1 MALDLLIRGG
11 TIVDGSGAA
20 RYRGDVGVRGGRI
33 VEIGR
38 IRSAAERTVDAD
50 GLIVSPGFIDG
61 HTHMD
66 AQVAWDRIG
75 SCSCWHGVTTVI
87 MGNCGFALAPCRPA
101 DREWFARCLT
111 AVEDIPTEA
120 MLAGIDWTWETFPEY
135 LATVDRLPKAIN
147 YGAYLGHSA
156 LRMYV
161 MGKRALTEK
170 ATEDDLTRMVAAVKE
185 AVRAGAM
192 GFSSSRATTHVT
204 PDDTPV
210 ASRIADWSELD
221 RLVGAL
227 ADLNAGVFQIGP
239 DISGGEAQR
248 RFLARLKQLAVESG
262 RPVMFGVLSSRQGDR
277 PNPWT
282 YQLDYLD
289 ECAAAGARMW
299 GQSTTRSINAI
310 FSLKSYL
317 PFDVLPA
324 WRELRGLPLDE
335 QKRRL
340 ADPAARGR
348 LVAAEA
354 HMKPR
359 DNVFQ
364 GGGAATTDPRK
375 PDYDNLFAMKGV
387 DWNDPTVAQLAG
399 QRGMHPVEVMIDLV
413 LENDDQVF
421 VQPLVNEDPEHV
433 LGMLRHPRTLAT
445 FSDSGAHVCQEMGS
459 SLQTHLLS
467 YWVRARQA
475 FTLEEAVRKLTF
487 DNASAWDLHDRGL
500 VRAGYAADLVVFDE
514 ARVRPAMPSVETDLP
529 GGARRLVQKA
539 EGIAAVVVN
548 GRVTLE
554 HGLAIGAVPGKRLR
568 GPGAQ
573 SA

>member
-1 MALDLLIRGG
+1 MGSLDLLIRGG

-38 IRSAAERTVDAD
+38 IRSAAERTIDAD

-120 MLAGIDWTWETFPEY
+120 MLAGIEWTWETFPEY
-135 LATVDRLPKAIN
+135 LANVDRLPKAIN

-248 RFLARLKQLAVESG
+248 RFLTRLKQLGVESG
-262 RPVMFGVLSSRQGDR
+262 RPIMFGVLSSRQGDK

-324 WRELRGLPLDE
+324 WRELRGLPLAE

-354 HMKPR
+354 NMKPR

-375 PDYDNLFAMKGV
+375 PDYDNLYAMKGV
-387 DWNDPTVAQLAG
+387 DWNDPTVAQLSG
-399 QRGMHPVEVMIDLV
+399 QRGKHPVEVMIDLV

-487 DNASAWDLHDRGL
+487 DNASAWDLNDRGL

-548 GRVTLE
+548 GQVTLE
-554 HGLAIGAVPGKRLR
+554 QGRATGAVSGKLLR
-568 GPGAQ
+568 GPGA
-573 SA
+573 AV

>member
-1 MALDLLIRGG
+1 MALDLVIRGG

-20 RYRGDVGVRGGRI
+20 RFRGDVGVRNGAI

-38 IRSAAERTVDAD
+38 IRAAAERTIDAE
-50 GLIVSPGFIDG
+50 GLIVAPGFIDG

-87 MGNCGFALAPCRPA
+87 MGNCGFALAPCPPQE
-101 DREWFARCLT
+101 REWFARCLT

-120 MLAGIDWTWETFPEY
+120 MMAGIDWTWETFPEY

-147 YGAYLGHSA
+147 YGAYIGHSA

-161 MGKRALTEK
+161 MGKRALTEL
-170 ATEDDLTRMVAAVKE
+170 ATEDDLARMAAAVKE
-185 AVRAGAM
+185 AMRAGAM

-204 PDDTPV
+204 PDNTPV
-210 ASRIADWSELD
+210 ASRIADWSELG
-221 RLVGAL
+221 RLVGAM
-227 ADLNAGVFQIGP
+227 AELNAGVFQVGP

-248 RFLARLKQLAVESG
+248 RFLARLKQLALETG
-262 RPVMFGVLSSRQGDR
+262 RPMMFGTLSSRQGDR

-282 YQLDYLD
+282 YQLEFID

-299 GQSTTRSINAI
+299 GQTTTRSINAI

-317 PFDVLPA
+317 PFDALPA
-324 WRELRGLPLDE
+324 WRELRDLPLAE

-340 ADPAARGR
+340 ADPATRGR
-348 LVAAEA
+348 LVAEEA
-354 HMKPR
+354 GMKPR

-364 GGGAATTDPRK
+364 GGGAATTDPRR
-375 PDYDNLFAMKGV
+375 PDYGNLFVMKGV
-387 DWNDPTVAQLAG
+387 DWNDPTVAQLSE
-399 QRGMHPVEVMIDLV
+399 QRRRHPVDVMIDLV

-475 FTLEEAVRKLTF
+475 FSLEEAVRKLTF
-487 DNASAWDLHDRGL
+487 DNASAWELNDRGL
-500 VRAGYAADLVVFDE
+500 VRAGHRADLVVFDE
-514 ARVRPAMPSVETDLP
+514 QRVQPAMPTVQTDLP

-539 EGIAAVVVN
+539 DGIAATIVN
-548 GRVTLE
+548 GQVTLE
-554 HGLAIGAVPGKRLR
+554 NGETTGATPGVLLR
-568 GPGAQ
+568 GPGAGR
-573 SA
+573 

>member
-1 MALDLLIRGG
+1 MGLDLLIRNG

-20 RYRGDVGVRGGRI
+20 RYRGDVGIRAGRI

-38 IRSAAERTVDAD
+38 IRSVSERAIDAD
-50 GLIVSPGFIDG
+50 GLIVAPGFIDG

-87 MGNCGFALAPCRPA
+87 MGNCGFALAPCKPEA
-101 DREWFARCLT
+101 REWFARCLT

-120 MLAGIDWTWETFPEY
+120 MLAGIDWTWESFPEY

-161 MGKRALTEK
+161 MGKRALTET
-170 ATEDDLTRMVAAVKE
+170 ATEDDLARMVAAVKE
-185 AVRAGAM
+185 AIRAGAM

-210 ASRIADWSELD
+210 ASRIADWSEVD
-221 RLVGAL
+221 RLVGAM
-227 ADLNAGVFQIGP
+227 AELNAGVFQIGP
-239 DISGGEAQR
+239 DTSGGEAQR
-248 RFLARLKQLAVESG
+248 RFLARLKQVALESG
-262 RPVMFGVLSSRQGDR
+262 RPVMFGTISSRQGDR

-299 GQSTTRSINAI
+299 GQTTTRSINAI
-310 FSLKSYL
+310 FSLRSYL
-317 PFDVLPA
+317 PFDVLPT
-324 WRELRGLPLDE
+324 WRALRRLPLAE

-340 ADPAARGR
+340 ADPATRRR
-348 LVAAEA
+348 LVADEA
-354 HMKPR
+354 QMKPR

-364 GGGAATTDPRK
+364 GGGAATTDPRR
-375 PDYDNLFAMKGV
+375 PDYDNLYAMRGV
-387 DWNDPTVAQLAG
+387 DWDDPSVAQLSG
-399 QRGMHPVEVMIDLV
+399 QRGQHPVEVMIDLV
-413 LENDDQVF
+413 LENDNQVF

-433 LGMLRHPRTLAT
+433 LGMLKHPRTLAT

-459 SLQTHLLS
+459 SLQTHMLS
-467 YWVRARQA
+467 YWVRARHA
-475 FTLEEAVRKLTF
+475 FTLEEAVRRLTF
-487 DNASAWDLHDRGL
+487 DNASAWELNDRGL
-500 VRAGYAADLVVFDE
+500 VRAGYRADLVLFDE

-548 GRVTLE
+548 GEVTLE
-554 HGLAIGAVPGKRLR
+554 RGNATGRLPGVLLR
-568 GPGAQ
+568 GSGAR
-573 SA
+573 ST

>member
-1 MALDLLIRGG
+1 MGLDLLIRNG
-11 TIVDGSGAA
+11 TVVDGSGAA
-20 RYRGDVGVRGGRI
+20 RFRGDVGVKNGSI

-38 IRSAAERTVDAD
+38 IRATAEHTLDAE
-50 GLIVSPGFIDG
+50 GLIVAPGFIDG

-66 AQVAWDRIG
+66 AQVAWDRMG

-87 MGNCGFALAPCRPA
+87 MGNCGFALAPCTPGE
-101 DREWFARCLT
+101 REWFARCLT

-120 MLAGIDWTWETFPEY
+120 MMAGIDWTWETFPEY

-147 YGAYLGHSA
+147 YGAYIGHSA

-161 MGKRALTEK
+161 MGKRALSEP
-170 ATEDDLTRMVAAVKE
+170 ATTDDLARMAAAVQE
-185 AVRAGAM
+185 AIRGGAM

-204 PDDTPV
+204 PDNTPV
-210 ASRIADWSELD
+210 ASRIAAWSEVD
-221 RLVGAL
+221 RLVGAM
-227 ADLNAGVFQIGP
+227 AELNAGVFQVGP
-239 DISGGEAQR
+239 DTSGGEAQR
-248 RFLARLKQLAVESG
+248 TFLARLKQVAVETG
-262 RPVMFGVLSSRQGDR
+262 RPVMFGTISSRQGDR

-289 ECAAAGARMW
+289 DCAAAGARMW
-299 GQSTTRSINAI
+299 GQTTTRSINAI

-324 WRELRGLPLDE
+324 WRQIRRLPLGE

-340 ADPAARGR
+340 ADPATRR
-348 LVAAEA
+348 QLIAEEA
-354 HMKPR
+354 GMKPR

-375 PDYDNLFAMKGV
+375 PDYENLYAMKGV
-387 DWNDPTVAQLAG
+387 DWNDPTVAQLSA
-399 QRGMHPVEVMIDLV
+399 QLRRHPVEVMIDLV
-413 LENDDQVF
+413 LENDNQVF
-421 VQPLVNEDPEHV
+421 VQPLVNEDPNHV

-487 DNASAWDLHDRGL
+487 DNASAWELNDRGL
-500 VRAGYAADLVVFDE
+500 VRAGYRADLVVFDE
-514 ARVRPAMPSVETDLP
+514 RRVQPAMPTVETDLP
-529 GGARRLVQKA
+529 GGARRLVQRA
-539 EGIAAVVVN
+539 EGIAATIVN
-548 GRVTLE
+548 GQVTLE
-554 HGLAIGAVPGKRLR
+554 NGETTGRTPGALLR
-568 GPGAQ
+568 GPGARP
-573 SA
+573 A